1 MESKLH
7 QFAQIAYL
15 QSTFRE
21 LHTLRISRATLQ
33 CVWHL
38 DRWTEPRICDIESSL
53 MTYFRKVKRELYIGR
68 HGELGF
74 DGFTV
79 RCQRR
84 IRAGGN
90 LRAGDLHLLVPDH
103 LKECDS
109 VDDRVWK
116 SKWSKS
122 EDVVA
127 FNLLLLQV
135 SANPWLK

>member
-7 QFAQIAYL
+7 KFAQIAYL
-15 QSTFRE
+15 QSTFRQ
-21 LHTLRISRATLQ
+21 LHTLRISRETLQ
-33 CVWHL
+33 SVWRL
-38 DRWTEPRICDIESSL
+38 DRWTEPRIRELQSSL
-53 MTYFRKVKRELYIGR
+53 EIYFRKVAREWYRGR

-74 DGFTV
+74 DGFTL

-84 IRAGGN
+84 TRAGSKP
-90 LRAGDLHLLVPDH
+90 RAGNLHLLVPEH
-103 LKECDS
+103 LTDVGS
-109 VDDRVWK
+109 YDDLVWK
-116 SKWSKS
+116 PNWST